1 MKNISLSRPSER
13 SLRVPFFIML
23 MLLFLFPFSIRAQ
36 SSRGDSTVYKSSN
49 IVLPAIS
56 SSPETSLLFGGV
68 GIRQFKPG
76 NSNEDTRFS
85 TVLLSAIYTLNNQV
99 SVGLQ
104 PSIFLAHEDWIL
116 EGIYSYNYF
125 PESFWGIGRNTRDE
139 GEMKVISSQVF
150 LQQSILRKVY
160 GNLFLGPQFRW
171 NSSYDL
177 RFEDTEGQT
186 VASPLITGADGFK
199 SFGLG
204 AIARWDDR
212 NRSAS
217 PTKGT
222 LLQLSVMTNPHFLS
236 TGESYTS
243 YMADGRKYVDLFDSG
258 KSVLAVQGL
267 TQLRTGMP
275 PFKDLATLGG
285 ESIMRGYYAGRY
297 RDHNAAQI
305 QTEFRQY
312 LLGRIGFTVFAAAGQ
327 VWHSF
332 DKMNLDRTLLSG
344 GGGLRFNLSRQ
355 DPINIR
361 MDMAFG
367 RNVSGFYVTL
377 GEAF

>member
-1 MKNISLSRPSER
+1 M
-13 SLRVPFFIML
+13 
-23 MLLFLFPFSIRAQ
+23 
-36 SSRGDSTVYKSSN
+36 
-49 IVLPAIS
+49 LPAIS

-68 GIRQFKPG
+68 GIRQFKWG
-76 NSNEDTRFS
+76 NSKEDTRFS

-99 SVGLQ
+99 SVGVQ
-104 PSIFLAHEDWIL
+104 PSLFSAHENWIL
-116 EGIYSYNYF
+116 EGIYSYSYF
-125 PESFWGIGRNTRDE
+125 PESFWGIGRNTPDE
-139 GEMKVISSQVF
+139 DEMKVISSQIY
-150 LQQSILRKVY
+150 LQQSVLRKVY

-171 NSSYDL
+171 NSSYDI
-177 RFEDTEGQT
+177 RFDDIEGQR
-186 VASPLITGADGFK
+186 VASPLITGAEGFK

-222 LLQLSVMTNPHFLS
+222 LLQLSVMTHPYFLS
-236 TGESYTS
+236 TGKSYTS
-243 YMADGRKYVDLFDSG
+243 YIADGRKYVDLSNNG
-258 KSVLAVQGL
+258 KSVLAFQGL
-267 TQLRTGMP
+267 TQLRTGRP
-275 PFKDLATLGG
+275 PFTDLAMLGG

-332 DKMNLDRTLLSG
+332 DKMNLDRALLSG

-367 RNVSGFYVTL
+367 RKVSGFYVTL